1 MGTTGTITGVSRFLR
16 EQAKA
21 VTIVGLQPEEGSSI
35 PGIRRWPAEY
45 MPGIFRA
52 QLVDQVLDIHQREA
66 ENTMRELAVREGIFC
81 GVSSGGAVAGAIAGG
96 AGKPGCRSGGRDYL
110 RSRRSLSV
118 YRRLSPLVPPACFGR
133 RPDAATGHCQVPSS
147 DAARGRENRRPR
159 HSGQNSGNLV
169 REKKMKILLVDD
181 DVELGTMLSQY
192 LIAEGFET
200 QLVLTGSAGIEGA
213 LSGHYTAMIL
223 DIMLPDM
230 SGIDVLRQVRQN
242 SRLPVIMLTAKGD
255 NIDRVIGLE
264 MGADDYVPKP
274 CYPRELVARLRAV
287 LRRFEDQAPVPDKKE
302 VLRWGDLSLNPATRI
317 TEWQGKAFDL
327 TASEFNLLDLLLRAP
342 DRVVSKDE
350 LSEKGLG
357 RPREAYD
364 RSVDVHISNIR
375 QKLAALT
382 ADSVNIETVRSI
394 GYRIR

>member
-1 MGTTGTITGVSRFLR
+1 
-16 EQAKA
+16 
-21 VTIVGLQPEEGSSI
+21 
-35 PGIRRWPAEY
+35 
-45 MPGIFRA
+45 
-52 QLVDQVLDIHQREA
+52 
-66 ENTMRELAVREGIFC
+66 
-81 GVSSGGAVAGAIAGG
+81 
-96 AGKPGCRSGGRDYL
+96 
-110 RSRRSLSV
+110 
-118 YRRLSPLVPPACFGR
+118 
-133 RPDAATGHCQVPSS
+133 
-147 DAARGRENRRPR
+147 
-159 HSGQNSGNLV
+159 
-169 REKKMKILLVDD
+169 MKILLVDD
-181 DVELGTMLSQY
+181 DLELGTMLSQY
-192 LIAEGFET
+192 LIAEGFDA
-200 QLVLTGSAGIEGA
+200 QLVLTGKAGVAGA
-213 LSGHYTAMIL
+213 LSGDFNAMIL

-287 LRRFEDQAPVPDKKE
+287 LRRVEEQPAVVENTDVIG
-302 VLRWGDLSLNPATRI
+302 WGDLTLNPATR
-317 TEWQGKAFDL
+317 TSEWKNVPFDL
-327 TASEFNLLDLLLRAP
+327 TASEFNLLDLLLRSP

-375 QKLAALT
+375 QKLSALT
-382 ADSVNIETVRSI
+382 QETINIETVRSI

>member
-1 MGTTGTITGVSRFLR
+1 
-16 EQAKA
+16 
-21 VTIVGLQPEEGSSI
+21 
-35 PGIRRWPAEY
+35 
-45 MPGIFRA
+45 
-52 QLVDQVLDIHQREA
+52 
-66 ENTMRELAVREGIFC
+66 
-81 GVSSGGAVAGAIAGG
+81 
-96 AGKPGCRSGGRDYL
+96 
-110 RSRRSLSV
+110 
-118 YRRLSPLVPPACFGR
+118 
-133 RPDAATGHCQVPSS
+133 
-147 DAARGRENRRPR
+147 
-159 HSGQNSGNLV
+159 
-169 REKKMKILLVDD
+169 MKILLVDD

-192 LIAEGFET
+192 LIGEGFDAS
-200 QLVLTGSAGIEGA
+200 LVLTGKAGVEGA
-213 LSGHYTAMIL
+213 LSGEYTAMIL

-264 MGADDYVPKP
+264 MGADDYMPKP

-287 LRRFEDQAPVPDKKE
+287 LRRFEEQVPAPEKKD
-302 VLRWGDLSLNPATRI
+302 LISWGDLALNPATRI
-317 TEWQGKAFDL
+317 SEWKNKPFDL
-327 TASEFNLLDLLLRAP
+327 TASEFNLLDLLLRSP

-375 QKLAALT
+375 QKLAQLT
-382 ADSVNIETVRSI
+382 GDTINIETVRSI

>member
-1 MGTTGTITGVSRFLR
+1 
-16 EQAKA
+16 
-21 VTIVGLQPEEGSSI
+21 
-35 PGIRRWPAEY
+35 
-45 MPGIFRA
+45 
-52 QLVDQVLDIHQREA
+52 
-66 ENTMRELAVREGIFC
+66 
-81 GVSSGGAVAGAIAGG
+81 
-96 AGKPGCRSGGRDYL
+96 
-110 RSRRSLSV
+110 
-118 YRRLSPLVPPACFGR
+118 
-133 RPDAATGHCQVPSS
+133 
-147 DAARGRENRRPR
+147 
-159 HSGQNSGNLV
+159 
-169 REKKMKILLVDD
+169 MKILLVDD
-181 DVELGTMLSQY
+181 DLELGTMLSQY
-192 LIAEGFET
+192 LIAEGFDAS
-200 QLVLTGSAGIEGA
+200 LVLTGKAGVDGA
-213 LSGHYTAMIL
+213 LSGQYHAMIL

-264 MGADDYVPKP
+264 MGADDYMPKP

-287 LRRFEDQAPVPDKKE
+287 LRRVEEQPVVIENKD
-302 VLRWGDLSLNPATRI
+302 VIAWGELTLNPATRI
-317 TEWQGKAFDL
+317 SEWQQTPFPR
-327 TASEFNLLDLLLRAP
+327 TASEFNLLDLLLRSP

-382 ADSVNIETVRSI
+382 HDTINIETVRSI